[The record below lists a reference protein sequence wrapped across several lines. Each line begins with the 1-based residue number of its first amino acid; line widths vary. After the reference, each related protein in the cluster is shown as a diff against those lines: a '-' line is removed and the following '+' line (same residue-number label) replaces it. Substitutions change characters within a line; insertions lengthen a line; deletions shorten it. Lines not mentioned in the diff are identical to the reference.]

1 MSNRCW
7 WWGRVCWWNSR
18 KIHYLHS
25 PLPNCFS
32 AHLHNL
38 QESKEALRELHLIIA
53 KISFNE
59 YLWCSKVFFGGLEMN
74 QFKLVYCFVVVFYSV
89 ILLCFVKLSL
99 LCLTNIPNIL
109 FYLRPCFL
117 LQNLLAWHDPSLFYW
132 LANSNF

>member
-53 KISFNE
+53 KISMNE
-59 YLWCSKVFFGGLEMN
+59 YLWCSKVFFGGLEIN
-74 QFKLVYCFVVVFYSV
+74 QFKLVYYFVVVFCSV
-89 ILLCFVKLSL
+89 IFCSVIFCSVIFCCYILLCYIL
-99 LCLTNIPNIL
+99 LCYFALL
-109 FYLRPCFL
+109 FCS
-117 LQNLLAWHDPSLFYW
+117 AM
-132 LANSNF
+132 SNCRSSV